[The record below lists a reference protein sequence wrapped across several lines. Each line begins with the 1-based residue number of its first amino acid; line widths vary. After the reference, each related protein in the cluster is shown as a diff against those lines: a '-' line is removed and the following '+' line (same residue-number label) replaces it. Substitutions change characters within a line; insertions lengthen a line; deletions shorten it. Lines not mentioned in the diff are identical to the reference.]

1 MQLVVQLAIL
11 GLLNQVVKLGAAYNY
26 AFALSALM
34 WAVLRIVKIPIAERY
49 SIVNLTIVALH
60 FQVALLF
67 YFRQPVSKQTT
78 LRSFLIAL
86 FSLVLGGAILSN
98 AIPSDKWSVA
108 PSIFFCISG
117 IWVIFSFWFLGKSFA
132 VFPVERGLV
141 TSGPYSLVR
150 HPAYS
155 GEFAMLLIAV
165 VVSGNVWLYLLLVG
179 ALVALMFRIIEEE
192 AVLKSNLDYNRY
204 TEKIKYRLIPFV
216 W

>member
-1 MQLVVQLAIL
+1 M
-11 GLLNQVVKLGAAYNY
+11 AYNY
-26 AFALSALM
+26 ALALSALM

-49 SIVNLTIVALH
+49 SVVNLTIVALH

-67 YFRQPVSKQTT
+67 YFRQPVTKRTT
-78 LRSFLIAL
+78 IRSFFIAL

-98 AIPSDKWSVA
+98 SIPSDRWSAA

-117 IWVIFSFWFLGKSFA
+117 TWVIFSFWFLGNSFA

-155 GEFAMLLIAV
+155 GEFAMLLIVV
-165 VVSGNVWLYLLLVG
+165 VVSGNAWLYLLLLG
-179 ALVALMFRIIEEE
+179 SLIALVFRIVEEE
-192 AVLKSNLDYNRY
+192 AVLNSNLDYNRY